1 MSDLKH
7 LQLTEEQRSIAEG
20 FIAIAKDLQ
29 SYKAAIARLAENQEA
44 EHAKMLEMAKL
55 LETIQEVWTNHRRA
69 RRAAQRAD
77 QTPGGLTSAGA
88 AQGSAGQLKVTL
100 LRAARGEKLKA
111 CPRFRV
117 SRSPHT
123 RKASRICSTAW
134 TRRLWHS
141 SKAPIPKLNRSV
153 HGAR

>member
-55 LETIQEVWTNHRRA
+55 LETVQEVWTKNFA
-69 RRAAQRAD
+69 ELGALLNAQ
-77 QTPGGLTSAGA
+77 TKLLEG
-88 AQGSAGQLKVTL
+88 
-100 LRAARGEKLKA
+100 LRAL
-111 CPRFRV
+111 V
-117 SRSPHT
+117 
-123 RKASRICSTAW
+123 
-134 TRRLWHS
+134 L
-141 SKAPIPKLNRSV
+141 PKDPPVN
-153 HGAR
+153 